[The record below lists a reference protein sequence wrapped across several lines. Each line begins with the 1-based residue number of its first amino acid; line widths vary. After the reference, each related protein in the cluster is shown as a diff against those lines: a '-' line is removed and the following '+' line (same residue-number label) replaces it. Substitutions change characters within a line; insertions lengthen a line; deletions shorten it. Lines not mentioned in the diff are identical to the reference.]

1 MKRALLAI
9 GILLMLLGIA
19 AVLHPTYTYHQT
31 QQVAKIGAFQA
42 TVDEEKTREIPPL
55 ATVALLVSG
64 ILLVLIGSRA
74 KS

>member
-1 MKRALLAI
+1 MKRALLVI

-64 ILLVLIGSRA
+64 IVLVLIGSRT

>member
-42 TVDEEKTREIPPL
+42 TVAVPP
-55 ATVALLVSG
+55 TTTK
-64 ILLVLIGSRA
+64 RA
-74 KS
+74 SK

>member
-42 TVDEEKTREIPPL
+42 TVDEEKIREIPPL
-55 ATVALLVSG
+55 ATVTLLVSG
-64 ILLVLIGSRA
+64 IILVLIGSRA